1 MATMSL
7 SRHRMQRMHE
17 QHRQASNRRARA
29 QGRELATILGYHELG
44 SEVDNPVRTIAD
56 WQDPR

>member
-1 MATMSL
+1 
-7 SRHRMQRMHE
+7 MHE